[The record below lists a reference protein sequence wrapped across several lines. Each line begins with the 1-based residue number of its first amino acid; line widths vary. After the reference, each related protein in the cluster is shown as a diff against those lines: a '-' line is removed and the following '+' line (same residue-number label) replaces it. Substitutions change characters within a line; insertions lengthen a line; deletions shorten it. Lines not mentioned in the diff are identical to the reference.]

1 MNNNLMKGD
10 YFNYNGTIVR
20 VFSYGVN
27 VVVKDVDGK
36 NKYVV
41 KENDLQPIPI
51 SSEFMK
57 NNGFAKELDYTASI
71 EEYDSKKLDFPFT
84 IAHDI
89 IHDEWYGGTY
99 MVGRDYDWIE
109 KQFSCQ
115 YIHQLQHAFNLC
127 NITKEFIIN

>member
-57 NNGFAKELDYTASI
+57 NNGFAKE
-71 EEYDSKKLDFPFT
+71 
-84 IAHDI
+84 
-89 IHDEWYGGTY
+89 
-99 MVGRDYDWIE
+99 
-109 KQFSCQ
+109 
-115 YIHQLQHAFNLC
+115 
-127 NITKEFIIN
+127 